1 MTSLIGGIVIVFLT
15 FIGAVSFY
23 REEEL
28 QRKSVAKER
37 KAKRL

>member
-15 FIGAVSFY
+15 FLGTVSFY

-28 QRKSVAKER
+28 QRKVAKER
-37 KAKRL
+37 KAKRF